1 MADGEG
7 AGVLRARSPR
17 FSTGDAPRYW
27 WGGNPL
33 ATHLVNGVCLLFPS
47 GERFFIRS
55 VRHFADRVDDP
66 GLRSQVQGFY
76 AQEARHGAAH
86 QRQFDDLRSQGYA
99 VDGFLRWYE
108 GLAWSGIEPRVSPAL
123 RLAVTVALEHYTA
136 LLAHDVLAGD
146 GLEAV
151 APEVRA
157 LLQWHAAEEIEHKSV
172 AFDVLRA
179 VAPSYGL
186 RVAGLGLATAGL
198 LGFWAV
204 ATGGLLLQDWRAG
217 RRPQARDVDTLRAQV
232 QHIGGGM
239 LLGGIR
245 AYLRRDFHPSQLD
258 DAALAAAYLASAG
271 LEPAGENA

>member
-1 MADGEG
+1 
-7 AGVLRARSPR
+7 VLRARSPK

-55 VRHFADRVDDP
+55 VRHYADRITEP
-66 GLRSQVQGFY
+66 TLRANIQGFF

-86 QRQFDDLRSQGYA
+86 QHQFDDLRAQGYA
-99 VDGFLRWYE
+99 VDNFLRWYE
-108 GLAWSGIEPRVSPAL
+108 GVAWRTIEPRVSPAL
-123 RLAVTVALEHYTA
+123 RLSVTVALEHFTA
-136 LLAHDVLAGD
+136 LLAHGALEGD
-146 GLEAV
+146 RLSAL

-179 VAPSYGL
+179 VAPSYRL
-186 RVAGLGLATAGL
+186 RVAGLALATTGL
-198 LGFWAV
+198 LSFWVV
-204 ATGGLLLQDWRAG
+204 ATTGLLLQDWRAG
-217 RRPQARDVDTLRAQV
+217 RRPQARDVDTLRQQV
-232 QHIGGGM
+232 QSIGDGV

-258 DAALAAAYLASAG
+258 DAALAAAYLAEAG
-271 LEPAGENA
+271 LEPAYENG